1 MLTREMSDRVKNSL
15 TSVVA
20 MLHIQSRS
28 THSDDVRCALEERR
42 ITCRG
47 HRPGP

>member
-20 MLHIQSRS
+20 MLHI
-28 THSDDVRCALEERR
+28 
-42 ITCRG
+42 
-47 HRPGP
+47 